1 MRYVTPGGVPMNGEL
16 RLQLSEEGA
25 DAEQL
30 DMLTRSLRQELLQ
43 LDVEDVTAQ
52 RAGSPPPGARGG
64 LDAAQ
69 AGGLLVAFGNN
80 VQGLS
85 AVIAAIKAW
94 LAPRRGAHRR
104 VRLEIAG
111 DVLELSSATM
121 ADQDQLIRLFVGRHA
136 VGA

>member
-1 MRYVTPGGVPMNGEL
+1 MRSATPGGVPMNGEL

-30 DMLTRSLRQELLQ
+30 DMLARSLRQELLQ

-69 AGGLLVAFGNN
+69 AGGLLVALGNN
-80 VQGLS
+80 VQGMS

-94 LAPRRGAHRR
+94 LARYRGAHRR

-136 VGA
+136 AGA

>member
-1 MRYVTPGGVPMNGEL
+1 MNEEL

-25 DAEQL
+25 DEEQL
-30 DMLTRSLRQELLQ
+30 DVLTRSLRQELLQ
-43 LDVEDVTAQ
+43 LDVQDVTAR
-52 RAGSPPPGARGG
+52 RAGSSPSGARGG

-69 AGGLLVAFGNN
+69 AGGLLVALGTDI
-80 VQGLS
+80 QGLS

-94 LAPRRGAHRR
+94 LAHHRGARRR

-111 DVLELSSATM
+111 DVLELSSATV

>member
-1 MRYVTPGGVPMNGEL
+1 MDGEL
-16 RLQLSEEGA
+16 RVQLSEEGA

-30 DMLTRSLRQELLQ
+30 DELTRSLRQELLQ

-52 RAGSPPPGARGG
+52 RAAAPPPGARGG
-64 LDAAQ
+64 PDAAQ
-69 AGGLLVAFGNN
+69 VGSLLVALGSD

-94 LAPRRGAHRR
+94 LARRRGAHRC

-136 VGA
+136 IGA

>member
-1 MRYVTPGGVPMNGEL
+1 MNGEL

-25 DAEQL
+25 DAERL
-30 DMLTRSLRQELLQ
+30 DVLTHSLRHELLQ

-52 RAGSPPPGARGG
+52 RAGAPPPGARGG

-69 AGGLLVAFGNN
+69 VGGLLVALGND

-85 AVIAAIKAW
+85 AVIAAIRAW
-94 LAPRRGAHRR
+94 LARHRGAHRR

-121 ADQDQLIRLFVGRHA
+121 ADQDRLIGLFVDRHA
-136 VGA
+136 AGA

>member
-1 MRYVTPGGVPMNGEL
+1 MNEEL

-30 DMLTRSLRQELLQ
+30 DVLTRSLRQELLQ

-52 RAGSPPPGARGG
+52 RAGKSPPGARGG

-69 AGGLLVAFGNN
+69 VGGLMVALGSDA
-80 VQGLS
+80 QGLA
-85 AVIAAIKAW
+85 AVMAAIKAW
-94 LAPRRGAHRR
+94 LARRHGARR
-104 VRLEIAG
+104 SVRLEIGG
-111 DVLELSSATM
+111 DVLELSRATVT
-121 ADQDQLIRLFVGRHA
+121 DQDQLIRLFVGRHA

>member
-1 MRYVTPGGVPMNGEL
+1 MNGEL

-30 DMLTRSLRQELLQ
+30 DMLTRFLRQELLQ
-43 LDVEDVTAQ
+43 LDIEDVTAQ
-52 RAGSPPPGARGG
+52 RAGSPPLGARGG

-69 AGGLLVAFGNN
+69 AGGLLVALGNN

-85 AVIAAIKAW
+85 AVIATIKAW
-94 LAPRRGAHRR
+94 LARHRGARRR

-111 DVLELSSATM
+111 DVLELSSATL
-121 ADQDQLIRLFVGRHA
+121 ADQDQLIRLFVSRHA
-136 VGA
+136 IGA

>member
-1 MRYVTPGGVPMNGEL
+1 MNGEL

-25 DAEQL
+25 DAGQL
-30 DMLTRSLRQELLQ
+30 DELTHSLRQELLQ

-69 AGGLLVAFGNN
+69 VGGLMVALGNDA
-80 VQGLS
+80 QGLA

-94 LAPRRGAHRR
+94 LARRHGARR
-104 VRLEIAG
+104 SVRLEIGG
-111 DVLELSSATM
+111 DVLELSSATV
-121 ADQDQLIRLFVGRHA
+121 ADQDQLIRLFVDRHA

>member
-1 MRYVTPGGVPMNGEL
+1 MNGEL

-30 DMLTRSLRQELLQ
+30 DVLTRSLRQELLQ
-43 LDVEDVTAQ
+43 LDVEDVTAR
-52 RAGSPPPGARGG
+52 RAGNPRLAREEGSTRP
-64 LDAAQ
+64 Q
-69 AGGLLVAFGNN
+69 AGGLLVALGNN

-94 LAPRRGAHRR
+94 LARHRGAHRR

-111 DVLELSSATM
+111 DVLVLSSATM

-136 VGA
+136 AGA

>member
-1 MRYVTPGGVPMNGEL
+1 MNEEL

-30 DMLTRSLRQELLQ
+30 DVLTRSLRQELLQ

-52 RAGSPPPGARGG
+52 RAGKSPPGARGG

-69 AGGLLVAFGNN
+69 VGGLMVALGSDA
-80 VQGLS
+80 QGLA
-85 AVIAAIKAW
+85 AVMAAIKAW
-94 LAPRRGAHRR
+94 LARRHGARR
-104 VRLEIAG
+104 SVRLEIGG
-111 DVLELSSATM
+111 DVLELSSATV
-121 ADQDQLIRLFVGRHA
+121 ADQDQLIRLFIGRHA

>member
-1 MRYVTPGGVPMNGEL
+1 MDGEL

-30 DMLTRSLRQELLQ
+30 DELTHSLRRELLQ

-52 RAGSPPPGARGG
+52 RAGNPPPGARGG

-69 AGGLLVAFGNN
+69 VGGLLVALGNN

-94 LAPRRGAHRR
+94 LARRRGAHRR

-111 DVLELSSATM
+111 DVLEISSATM

-136 VGA
+136 AGA

>member
-1 MRYVTPGGVPMNGEL
+1 MRSVTPGGVPMNGEL

-25 DAEQL
+25 DAGQL
-30 DMLTRSLRQELLQ
+30 DELTRFLRQELLQ

-52 RAGSPPPGARGG
+52 RAGNPPPGARGG

-69 AGGLLVAFGNN
+69 VGGLMVALGNDA
-80 VQGLS
+80 QGLA

-94 LAPRRGAHRR
+94 LARRHGARR
-104 VRLEIAG
+104 SVRLEIGG
-111 DVLELSSATM
+111 DVLELSSATVT
-121 ADQDQLIRLFVGRHA
+121 DQDQLIRLFVGRHA

>member
-1 MRYVTPGGVPMNGEL
+1 MDGEL

-30 DMLTRSLRQELLQ
+30 DVLTRFLRQELLQ

-69 AGGLLVAFGNN
+69 AGGLLVALGNN

-85 AVIAAIKAW
+85 AVIATIKAW
-94 LAPRRGAHRR
+94 LARHRGARRR

-111 DVLELSSATM
+111 DVLELSSATV